1 MHALFHASRTAD
13 EYLTTTKITP
23 PPNTNLVGPFSN
35 HVQYQS
41 FDLYTLQPALS
52 LGVTNSQLL
61 EHDRTST
68 AWRAQWKMMLCK
80 AM

>member
-1 MHALFHASRTAD
+1 MHALFHASRPAD
-13 EYLTTTKITP
+13 EYLTTTKTTP

-35 HVQYQS
+35 NVQHQS

-52 LGVTNSQLL
+52 LGAASSQLF

-68 AWRAQWKMMLCK
+68 AWRAR
-80 AM
+80 